1 MSVPIE
7 VVFLNGG
14 VFTVLLAILAFFIK
28 KWMIGLEE
36 RMKDLCLQI
45 KTKVGEPICAER
57 RKVITDLVEDVCSDK
72 TREHDDLWDVVKH
85 HKHSPEGQVI
95 DTTRG

>member
-1 MSVPIE
+1 
-7 VVFLNGG
+7 
-14 VFTVLLAILAFFIK
+14 
-28 KWMIGLEE
+28 
-36 RMKDLCLQI
+36 
-45 KTKVGEPICAER
+45 
-57 RKVITDLVEDVCSDK
+57 LVDDVCSDK